1 MKYFLLSI
9 NIFLA
14 VFLISSNAFAIEKNH
29 SYEEMNRSIHNFN
42 DSIDQNILR
51 PTSKAYGM
59 LPDFI
64 EAGISNVISNL
75 NEPSN
80 FINHLFQGEINSSFS
95 TLGRLTINSTIGVL
109 GIFDVADKVGIE
121 KLSTDFGKTL
131 DIWGFNEGQ
140 YFVIPF
146 IGPRTS
152 RHFFGTIVDAT
163 LNPVNYGLRDEE
175 SIISISPSILFV
187 LSARSSN
194 GETIDNLRST
204 SIDYYSSLR
213 SIYLQ
218 NRGINTSEDIEK
230 DINFFDEDFDDENIF
245 FPEVKNND

>member
-9 NIFLA
+9 NIFLT
-14 VFLISSNAFAIEKNH
+14 VFLISSNAIAIEKNH
-29 SYEEMNRSIHNFN
+29 RYEEMNRSIHSFN

-51 PTSKAYGM
+51 PTSKAYGL

-64 EAGISNVISNL
+64 KTGISNVISNL

-95 TLGRLTINSTIGVL
+95 TIGRLTINSTIGLL
-109 GIFDVADKVGIE
+109 GIFDVANKVGIE

-131 DIWGFNEGQ
+131 EIWGLNEGQ
-140 YFVIPF
+140 YLVIPF

-152 RHFFGTIVDAT
+152 RHFFGTIVDAVIS
-163 LNPVNYGLRDEE
+163 PVNYGLKDED

-187 LSARSSN
+187 LSTRSSN

-213 SIYLQ
+213 SINLQ
-218 NRGINTSEDIEK
+218 NREINISEDLEN

-245 FPEVKNND
+245 LPNVIK